1 MTATIVGNSSL
12 PKLHFPIQRKRLP
25 HKFTVESHRSD
36 MPTPNE
42 SSAPHKR
49 TRRDHATETAED
61 YVEAIA
67 ESHESSGTCRVR
79 DLAIHFGVSHVTVSR
94 IVARLQTEGL
104 VNTAPYRP
112 IELTSRGKRLAKT
125 SRNRHETVYR
135 FLVSL
140 GIDEETAAIDAEG
153 IEHHVSPQTLKK
165 FAELADQNLNSKT

>member
-1 MTATIVGNSSL
+1 
-12 PKLHFPIQRKRLP
+12 
-25 HKFTVESHRSD
+25 
-36 MPTPNE
+36 MPTPDE

-67 ESHESSGTCRVR
+67 ETHKTTGTCRVR

-94 IVARLQTEGL
+94 IVSRLQAEGL
-104 VNTAPYRP
+104 VSTAPYRP
-112 IELTSRGKRLAKT
+112 VELTARGKRLATT
-125 SRNRHETVYR
+125 SRNRHETVYQ

-153 IEHHVSPQTLKK
+153 MEHHVSPQTLKR
-165 FAELADQNLNSKT
+165 FAELTRKRSKSDT